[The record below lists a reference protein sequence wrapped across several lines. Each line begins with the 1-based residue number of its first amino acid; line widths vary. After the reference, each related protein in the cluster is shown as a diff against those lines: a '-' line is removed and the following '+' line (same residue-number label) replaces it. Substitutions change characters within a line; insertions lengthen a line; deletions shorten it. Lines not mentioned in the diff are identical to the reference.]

1 MIRLMV
7 VDDHIPTR
15 EQIIKELGS
24 GDLIEVIA
32 EAGTSDEAWRV
43 GQQILPDLVLLDLH
57 LPGLTTTEDLL
68 RKLSGLPNVKV
79 VIFASKAPASDVLDL
94 LDIGAAGYVLKTD
107 ASALIRMA
115 LLMVSR
121 GSTGVISPSLPRHL
135 TRLSPDERLILR
147 HLTQRGKLPKAAE
160 RMGIPQAELEATAM
174 HLAEKLELVKED
186 PDEPEE
192 SNRAI
197 SVEKLIKWAK
207 KHGF

>member
-15 EQIIKELGS
+15 EQIVKELGS

-43 GQQILPDLVLLDLH
+43 AQQILPDLVLLDLH

-94 LDIGAAGYVLKTD
+94 LDGGASDYVL
-107 ASALIRMA
+107 
-115 LLMVSR
+115 
-121 GSTGVISPSLPRHL
+121 
-135 TRLSPDERLILR
+135 
-147 HLTQRGKLPKAAE
+147 
-160 RMGIPQAELEATAM
+160 
-174 HLAEKLELVKED
+174 
-186 PDEPEE
+186 
-192 SNRAI
+192 
-197 SVEKLIKWAK
+197 
-207 KHGF
+207 